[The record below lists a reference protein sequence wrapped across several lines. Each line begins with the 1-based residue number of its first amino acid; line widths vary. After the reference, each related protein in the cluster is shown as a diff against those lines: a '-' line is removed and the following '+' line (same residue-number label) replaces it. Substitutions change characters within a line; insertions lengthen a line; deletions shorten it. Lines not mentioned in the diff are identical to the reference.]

1 MPFKGHREIGEIFCI
16 LVHSEDSVLKGASR
30 GKPTESAQGYS
41 GLSGQLVDAVILAH
55 RPSSKDQG
63 HQ

>member
-1 MPFKGHREIGEIFCI
+1 MPFEGHREIGEIFCI
-16 LVHSEDSVLKGASR
+16 LVHSEDSILKGASR
-30 GKPTESAQGYS
+30 GKPMGSVQGS
-41 GLSGQLVDAVILAH
+41 RGLSGQLADAVILAH